1 MDLNWLQSLLIGL
14 VSGLTDILPVSAQAH
29 KVILLKLFGLSSEPL
44 ILRFM
49 IHLATLAGLYYC
61 CQNQIMRITR
71 QLRLA
76 RVPKKRRKRP
86 LDTRTLMDFKLL
98 RMMVIPTVLGFFAY
112 EKTSVWNHSL
122 NWIALL
128 VLANAV
134 ILFLPVLMPS
144 GNKDSR
150 SFSPVEGLLIGIGGA
165 LGVVPGIS
173 SIGATTS
180 ILLLR
185 GADRTFTLNMALLL
199 QMAVTAC
206 MLVMDV
212 ISMSTLGIGIIS
224 FGGIVCCI
232 LAAGAAFSGVFLSVK
247 AMRMLAV
254 NIGFN
259 MFAFYSLGVALF
271 SFILFLT
278 A

>member
-76 RVPKKRRKRP
+76 RIPKKRRKRP

-173 SIGATTS
+173 SMGATTS

-212 ISMSTLGIGIIS
+212 ISMSTLGIGIVS

-232 LAAGAAFSGVFLSVK
+232 LAAAAAFAGVFLGVK
-247 AMRMLAV
+247 AMRILAV